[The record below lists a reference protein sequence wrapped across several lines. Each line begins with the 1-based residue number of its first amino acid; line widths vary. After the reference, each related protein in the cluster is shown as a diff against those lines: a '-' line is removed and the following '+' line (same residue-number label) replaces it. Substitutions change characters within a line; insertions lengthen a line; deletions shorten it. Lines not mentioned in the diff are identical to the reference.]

1 MTSERRRTRADCPL
15 CGKNMTV
22 SNLRYV
28 HVCGKRGG
36 RPKRSEKD
44 QVALAVE
51 AVTARMAKLSLAPG
65 RRGEEMS
72 EAVADMTLSQLIPTA
87 PEEQPP

>member
-1 MTSERRRTRADCPL
+1 MTA
-15 CGKNMTV
+15 

-36 RPKRSEKD
+36 RPKQSEKD
-44 QVALAVE
+44 QVALAME
-51 AVTARMAKLSLAPG
+51 AVTTRMAKLSLAPG
-65 RRGEEMS
+65 RPEKEKS
-72 EAVADMTLSQLIPTA
+72 EAVADMSLLQLVPTA